1 MRNPTNKQTQV
12 KTTSLAEVMKAMSTL
27 RTCLRKRNGAGDVVE
42 AMTWLTTVDGRDV
55 PDDRYQADGRS
66 RPLDYD

>member
-1 MRNPTNKQTQV
+1 
-12 KTTSLAEVMKAMSTL
+12 MSTL